1 MCFKR
6 LFELDENKLS
16 TVAVMCALG
25 WGEGVWPNVGGGG
38 CGPRRRACW
47 ESM

>member
-1 MCFKR
+1 
-6 LFELDENKLS
+6 
-16 TVAVMCALG
+16 MCALG
-25 WGEGVWPNVGGGG
+25 CREGVWPNVGEGG